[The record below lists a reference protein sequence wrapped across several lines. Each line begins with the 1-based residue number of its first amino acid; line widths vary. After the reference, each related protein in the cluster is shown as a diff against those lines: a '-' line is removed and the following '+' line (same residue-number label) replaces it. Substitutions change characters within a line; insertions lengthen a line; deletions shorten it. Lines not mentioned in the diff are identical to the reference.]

1 MSIDTFPPGTII
13 ILNGT
18 SSSGKTCLLKAI
30 QDSFQEPFLDVGLDK
45 FIWMLPKRFLE
56 RPLWDDVLGKAG
68 HAGQIG
74 HQLVKTMHRAILAIS
89 ALGNYVVADHV
100 LIEPGW
106 LQDCSGL
113 FSEQPAWLVGVR
125 CPLEIVEEREHK
137 RKDRTL
143 GQARLQYDLVHRH
156 GIYDIEVDTS
166 ELSPIECAQKIREE
180 IQRQAKPQA
189 LRRLK
194 EV

>member
-100 LIEPGW
+100 FVEPSW

>member
-1 MSIDTFPPGTII
+1 MNIDTFPPGTII

-30 QDSFQEPFLDVGLDK
+30 QDSFQEPFLDAGLDK

-56 RPLWDDVLGKAG
+56 PPLWDDVLGKAG
-68 HAGQIG
+68 HAGQTG

-100 LIEPGW
+100 FVEPSW
-106 LQDCSGL
+106 LQDCTEL

-125 CPLEIVEEREHK
+125 CPLEIVEERERK

-156 GIYDIEVDTS
+156 GKYDIEVNTS
-166 ELSPIECAQKIREE
+166 ELSPIECAQKIREG
-180 IQRQAKPQA
+180 IQTQAKPQA
-189 LRRLK
+189 LRRLR
-194 EV
+194 EA